1 MKLTILL
8 LQVKVSLWEKGVESR
23 ALDADS
29 RDVLILEATST
40 RAAVEV
46 GGGPWWDSWKSEAK
60 MQEPFKTLVKLPI
73 DVEGISARLPEG
85 LRPKG
90 L

>member
-1 MKLTILL
+1 M
-8 LQVKVSLWEKGVESR
+8 KVSLWEKGVESR

-29 RDVLILEATST
+29 TDVLILEASSS

-46 GGGPWWDSWKSEAK
+46 GGGPWWDAWRSEAR
-60 MQEPFKTLVKLPI
+60 MQEPFKSLVKLPI

>member
-1 MKLTILL
+1 MT
-8 LQVKVSLWEKGVESR
+8 VTLWEKGPFSKPLEAS
-23 ALDADS
+23 S
-29 RDVLILEATST
+29 SDVLLLEATSG

-46 GGGPWWDSWKSEAK
+46 GGGPWWEAWKLEAK

-73 DVEGISARLPEG
+73 DVEGISARLPEQ
-85 LRPKG
+85 LKPKG